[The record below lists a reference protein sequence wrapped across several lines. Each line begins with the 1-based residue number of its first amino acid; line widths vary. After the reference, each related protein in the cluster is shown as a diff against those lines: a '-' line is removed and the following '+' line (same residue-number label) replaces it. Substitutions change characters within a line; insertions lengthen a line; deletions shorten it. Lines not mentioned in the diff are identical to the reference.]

1 MVIGKPAQAF
11 LAALALVGSLL
22 PAMAAELKVAIG
34 QRGNWDTSITE
45 LGLRAGIFKKHGL
58 DLELLYTQGGG
69 ETQQAVLSRSVDIGV
84 AVGTLG
90 VLGVASKGA
99 PLRIIGGEAT
109 GVGELYWY
117 VPIASPIKTMA
128 DLQGRSIAY
137 STNGS
142 SSHSPLLL
150 LGREQKLNL
159 DKLVATGGLPG
170 TFTQVMSGQI
180 DVGWAAAP
188 FGLDQLGKA
197 IRIVFRGSDVA
208 GMRNQTTRVL
218 ITHAGVLAQKKAAVS
233 AYLAAYRETIDWIYA
248 GDEAIPLY
256 AAFAGVSEEAAK
268 RSRDEFFSKA
278 ALDPGT
284 LVGLPEMMADAV
296 QFKFLQA
303 PLTQDQ
309 LAQIIQIE
317 RKSP

>member
-1 MVIGKPAQAF
+1 MIGKPAQVF
-11 LAALALVGSLL
+11 LAALALMNSFL
-22 PAMAAELKVAIG
+22 PAAAAELKVAIG

-45 LGLRAGIFKKHGL
+45 LGLRAGIFKNHGL

-117 VPIASPIKTMA
+117 VPVASPIKTIA
-128 DLQGRSIAY
+128 DLQGRTIAY

-170 TFTQVMSGQI
+170 TYTQVMSGQI

-188 FGLDQLGKA
+188 FGLDQLGKTT
-197 IRIVFRGSDVA
+197 RIVFRGIDVV
-208 GMRNQTTRVL
+208 GMRNQTSRVL
-218 ITHAGVLAQKKAAVS
+218 ITHAGVLAQKKAAVT
-233 AYLAAYRETIDWIYA
+233 AYLAAYRETIDWMHA
-248 GDEAIPLY
+248 SDEAIPIY

-268 RSRDEFFSKA
+268 RTRDEFFSKA

-303 PLTQDQ
+303 PLTQEQ